1 MGESLHGRM
10 GGWILALTNVGED
23 GGHCVSSSLVAGQ
36 AGIHSVILFLHVSY
50 NQRAI
55 CSHPVSERQ
64 ETSHIVLFME
74 VY

>member
-1 MGESLHGRM
+1 MDGLV
-10 GGWILALTNVGED
+10 LALTNVGED
-23 GGHCVSSSLVAGQ
+23 GGHPVGSSLVAGQ

-50 NQRAI
+50 NQCAI

-64 ETSHIVLFME
+64 ETSHKVLFME